1 MAVEASAAQEDNRNE
16 QSLHTGFRQRMPEVN
31 EIQRGDDSQEG
42 TRDLQFLEPKVL
54 EEVVR
59 QFRASRNDI
68 LRNGVWNVRNLTD
81 EEFNHAD
88 DLKLLGYFQSDLL
101 ETKFLSKGRRVS
113 LVEVWGW
120 FDDLMKGAAPIEIDG
135 QEIYLEVKDKDLEKV
150 RKRIDEIRSFLPLLE
165 EGDLEAFK
173 RAKFKL
179 RRTVMRLTYDIHHLA
194 KRFDKYRKSAGLM
207 RSRSH
212 HEGTHHEAE
221 PAIAEAET
229 GSPR

>member
-1 MAVEASAAQEDNRNE
+1 
-16 QSLHTGFRQRMPEVN
+16 MPDVN
-31 EIQRGDDSQEG
+31 ERDHQHADEGQEG

-68 LRNGVWNVRNLTD
+68 LRNGVWNIRNLTD
-81 EEFNHAD
+81 DEFNHAD
-88 DLKLLGYFQSDLL
+88 DLRLLGYFQSDLL
-101 ETKFLSKGRRVS
+101 ETKFLSKGRRVN

-120 FDDLMKGAAPIEIDG
+120 FDDLMKGAAPIELEGRDV
-135 QEIYLEVKDKDLEKV
+135 YLNVNDKDLDKV

-212 HEGTHHEAE
+212 SDSPHHEGE
-221 PAIAEAET
+221 PVISEMGT
-229 GSPR
+229 GARG